1 MTWADT
7 IKALAPGNL
16 QDPIGLAK
24 LGTIGD
30 ALEELVGSKGKIV
43 QAVQARFP
51 NLCDASVLPYIG
63 NDRLIPQGLSEPTAA
78 YRERLRVAVPLWST
92 LAGTPWGVLKATL
105 GCVSPVQPQVR
116 HISQGPDGD
125 THSGYSTFDA
135 GADTT
140 QPPWYVA
147 QTPQFDWDGNA
158 GDFTDP
164 APGHTDA
171 WWRFWL
177 VIYSTGAP
185 WCTQCGTWGSSGKK
199 WGDTSKSWGFQTPP
213 AVFRQIQQVIR
224 QWKSNHAWCRW
235 AIVSFSDAAF
245 DPFQAMVPD
254 GSWGRWS
261 KIRNGQYIRARGVQ
275 AQYFNV

>member
-30 ALEELVGSKGKIV
+30 ALEELVGSQGKIV

-51 NLCDASVLPYIG
+51 TLCDASVLPYLG
-63 NDRLIPQGLSEPTAA
+63 NDRLIPQGVNEPVAA
-78 YRERLRVAVPLWST
+78 YRQRLRVAIPLWST
-92 LAGTPWGVLKATL
+92 LAGTPWGTLKATL

-116 HISQGPDGD
+116 HVTAGPAGG
-125 THSGYSTFDA
+125 TASGWSTFDA

-140 QPPWYVA
+140 QAPWYVDK
-147 QTPQFDWDGNA
+147 TPQFDWDGA
-158 GDFTDP
+158 SGDFADP
-164 APGHTDA
+164 AIGAADP
-171 WWRFWL
+171 WWRFWII
-177 VIYSTGAP
+177 IYSTGAP
-185 WCTQCGTWGSSGKK
+185 WCAASGTWGSSVKK
-199 WGDTSKSWGFQTPP
+199 WGDPSKSWGFATP
-213 AVFRQIQQVIR
+213 ASVFNQIQQVIR

-235 AIVSFSDAAF
+235 VIVSFDDTLF
-245 DPFQAMVPD
+245 DPFQAMTPD

-261 KIRNGQYIRARGVQ
+261 KIVNGQYVRARSTS
-275 AQYFNV
+275 ARYFNV